1 MNRIFVIG
9 AGRSTTDLIQ
19 YLLDHAEVEDWE
31 VVVGDLD
38 QALAAEKIG
47 DNPRGK
53 AIRFDAFDEE
63 NRRREIEAAD
73 LVVSLLPPKLHVI
86 AARDCLELK
95 TNLVT
100 ASYVSDEM
108 LEMDEAVKEAGLIF
122 MNEVGADPGIDHMSA
137 MDMISRIKARGG
149 NITAFRSYCGAVVA
163 PESSNLW
170 GYKFTWAPRNIIL
183 AGKGIAQYRR
193 AGKVK
198 YLPYH
203 HLFRRYDEIS
213 VPGYGAFEAYANRNS
228 LVYAGLY
235 GLEEADT
242 IYRATLRY
250 PGFCDMW
257 QAFVE
262 IGLTDERV
270 DLSNSKDI
278 TFREF
283 LFSFINEIPGKSD
296 LESLAIFLKR
306 DLDDPVVRKI
316 EALGLLGDEVFP
328 HESSSAADVL
338 QYILMRKWV
347 FGEDDV
353 DLLVMQ
359 HQLEFELD
367 GERRVLIGSMVDK
380 GRSHDHTAISR
391 TVGLPTA
398 MCVKLI
404 LNGQIEEKG
413 VRIPNFP
420 SAFEPILKELEKF
433 EIEFKEEEKVIG

>member
-1 MNRIFVIG
+1 MKRIFVIG
-9 AGRSTTDLIQ
+9 AGRSTTDMIQ
-19 YLLDHAEVEDWE
+19 YLLDHSEAEDWE
-31 VVVGDLD
+31 VVVGDLH
-38 QALAAEKIG
+38 LESAEEKVAG
-47 DNPRGK
+47 HPRGK
-53 AIRFDAFDEE
+53 AILFDAFDEE
-63 NRRREIEAAD
+63 SRRKEIEAAD
-73 LVVSLLPPKLHVI
+73 LVVSLLPPTLHVV

-108 LEMDEAVKEAGLIF
+108 REMDDDVKAAGLIF

-137 MDMISRIKARGG
+137 MDMITRVKARGG
-149 NITAFRSYCGAVVA
+149 KINAFRSYCGAVVA
-163 PESSNLW
+163 PESTNLW

-203 HLFRRYDEIS
+203 HLFRRFDEIS
-213 VPGYGAFEAYANRNS
+213 VPGLGSFEAYANRNS

-235 GLEEADT
+235 GLETADT

-270 DLSNSKDI
+270 DLSNSKGI

-306 DLDDPVVRKI
+306 EVDDPVVTKI

-328 HESSSAADVL
+328 HASSSAADVL
-338 QYILMRKWV
+338 EHILMGKWV
-347 FGEDDV
+347 FEEDDV
-353 DLLVMQ
+353 DMLIMQ

-367 GERRVLIGSMVDK
+367 GERKVLIGSMVDK

-391 TVGLPTA
+391 TVGLPTG

-404 LNGQIEEKG
+404 LNGQIQEKG

-420 SAFEPILKELEKF
+420 SAFEPVLKELEEYDIIF
-433 EIEFKEEEKVIG
+433 HEEERVLN